1 VTIEIIPYA
10 QERESIWDQWCA
22 GSGNATFLH
31 TRRFLGYHG
40 NRFRDLSVFIR
51 ESGKVVGVFPA
62 AASTI
67 DPELVVSHPG
77 ATFGGIVHQ
86 GWLTGTR
93 MVETL
98 IKLRKYYCHGGY
110 VRLLYKAVPHMYT
123 KIPAQD
129 DLYALFR
136 LGARRVRCDLSCT
149 IDLAN
154 RQPPSERRRRSLKK
168 AKKMVTVLSDSTAL
182 LGKLWPVIEE
192 NLARKHNLRP
202 VHTLDELAL
211 LLDRFPE
218 QIAMRC
224 ALLEDRVAAGVVF
237 FNSLNVWHAQYTAA
251 SERGYEVS
259 ALDAVFESAI
269 ESAQRA
275 SARYFDFGVS
285 TEDSGR
291 TLNDG
296 LYRFK
301 SEFGGGGMV
310 HEFYELDLHK

>member
-1 VTIEIIPYA
+1 MEIIHYA
-10 QERESIWDQWCA
+10 QQHESVWDQWCA

-40 NRFRDLSVFIR
+40 NRYRDLSVLIR

-62 AASTI
+62 AASPT
-67 DPELVVSHPG
+67 DAGLVVSHPG

-86 GWLTGTR
+86 GGLIGMRMEEALT
-93 MVETL
+93 E
-98 IKLRKYYCHGGY
+98 LREHYRNIGY
-110 VRLLYKAVPHMYT
+110 ERLLYKAVPHIYT
-123 KIPAQD
+123 RTLAQD
-129 DLYALFR
+129 DSYALFR
-136 LGARRVRCDLSCT
+136 LGAQRARCDLSCT

-154 RQPPSERRRRSLKK
+154 RQAPSERRRRCLKK
-168 AKKMVTVLSDSTAL
+168 AKKMVTVAGDSTSM
-182 LGKLWPVIEE
+182 LGELWPVIED

-202 VHTLDELAL
+202 AHTLEELAL

-218 QIAMRC
+218 QITIRC
-224 ALLEDRVAAGVVF
+224 AAVAGRVEAGVVF
-237 FNSLNVWHAQYTAA
+237 FNSFNVWHAQYTAA
-251 SERGYEVS
+251 SVRGYEVS

-269 ESAQRA
+269 ESAQQA

-285 TEDSGR
+285 TEDGGR
-291 TLNDG
+291 VLNDG

-310 HEFYELDLHK
+310 HESYELDLHK